1 MDEFVYNSSMS
12 ALPQIIKSRHRRE
25 KRERKSFI
33 TRLSRF
39 ALFVVI
45 ALSLIFSILIIATSI
60 LFANLSKSLPSLD
73 TLPLILESHD
83 GQLPPPSRL
92 LDNSGQHLIAILE
105 NSNASGRIYL
115 SLQADNRPQVPN
127 SLISATIAS
136 TDPSFWT
143 NRGFIWS
150 GIQTGPQSTITQKLI
165 SDNLLWDQAPSIKRS
180 IVERILA
187 TQVNARYGREQ
198 ILEWYINS
206 TYYGNLAYGA
216 DAAARIYFGKPA
228 TRLSLAEVAILA
240 AAAEFPFLNP
250 IDAPIAAL
258 DAKDKILQEMYAQDM
273 ISADQ
278 LRAALDE
285 QLEFEPAQGFSFDLA
300 PDFTRLAVEQASQF
314 IPPDRIFRG
323 GLNIISSL
331 DYDLQN
337 QVECTSFTQISRI
350 INAATEDIVEHGLE
364 ECEMARLLP
373 SLQGEPSLP
382 HHSIA
387 SSVIVM
393 DPNNGHILAMVGGIE
408 PDSNPNNQPGR
419 PPGSILTP
427 FIYLTSFSRGSSPA
441 SLLWDIPANLVAG
454 FSDIQNIDGQFHGPV
469 SVRTALTNDY
479 LVPALQVLTQMDP
492 DQVWHT
498 SQQLGLGSLQIP
510 SGQGAYR
517 LPFEGGEATLLEL
530 SQAYG
535 VLAAQGILA
544 GISQDTDP
552 AQNQNS
558 PINPQVILKVKDNSG
573 NDLVDCTGHITEC
586 RTIKRPVI
594 SPQLAHLITDILSDE
609 TARWPSLG
617 HPNPL
622 EIGRPAAVKLGR
634 TTTQND
640 SWTVGYT
647 PEMVSAVWLGTGTSN
662 QGIAISQNW
671 AAGLWHAIMQYATRD
686 KPVEEF
692 IPPPGIIEMKVCYP
706 SGLLPTD
713 ECPRIV
719 NEVFT
724 IGNEPTQTDNLFQ
737 TYLINRE
744 TGRLATIF
752 TSPALIDEKVFMVV
766 PPEAEEWAK
775 ETNIPTIPESYD
787 VLDINPIQSMN
798 ARITSPSMFS
808 TIRGSVPII
817 GRAAGEGFDSYR
829 LQIGAGLNPHTWLQ
843 IGEDVRNP
851 VQSGKLGVW
860 ETNGLSG
867 LYALQLIV
875 TFEDDIVESTTVQV
889 TVDNQKPHV
898 LIRYPQESQEIRLS
912 DIEAIT
918 ILADVSDDLEL
929 AEVEFFINGEL
940 VAILSSPPYAIPWEI
955 KIGEHSLRVRASDR
969 AGNVSDARVRILV
982 EE

>member
-1 MDEFVYNSSMS
+1 MS
-12 ALPQIIKSRHRRE
+12 AIPQIIKSRHRRE
-25 KRERKSFI
+25 KRQRNRFI
-33 TRLSRF
+33 KRLSRF
-39 ALFVVI
+39 ALLIVI
-45 ALSLIFSILIIATSI
+45 TLSLIFSILIIAISI
-60 LFANLSKSLPSLD
+60 LFANLSKSLPSLE
-73 TLPLILESHD
+73 TLPLILESPD
-83 GQLPPPSRL
+83 GQLPPPTQLR
-92 LDNSGQHLIAILE
+92 DHTGQHLIAILE
-105 NSNASGRIYL
+105 NSNASGRKYL
-115 SLQADNRPQVPN
+115 SFQADNLPQIPN

-136 TDPSFWT
+136 TDPSFWI
-143 NRGFIWS
+143 NRGFTWN
-150 GIQTGPQSTITQKLI
+150 GIQTGTQSTITQKLI
-165 SDNLLWDQAPSIKRS
+165 SDNLLWDQAPSFKRS

-187 TQVNARYGREQ
+187 AQANARYGREQ
-198 ILEWYINS
+198 ILEWYLNS
-206 TYYGNLAYGA
+206 AYYGNLAYGA

-228 TRLSLAEVAILA
+228 TRLTLAEAAILA
-240 AAAEFPFLNP
+240 AAAESPSLNP

-258 DAKDKILQEMYAQDM
+258 DAKGKILQQMYAQKM

-285 QLEFEPAQGFSFDLA
+285 QLKFEPAQDFSFDLA

-337 QVECTSFTQISRI
+337 QVECTTSTQISRI
-350 INAATEDIVEHGLE
+350 TNADTGDIVEHGLE

-373 SLQGEPSLP
+373 SLQQESSLP
-382 HHSIA
+382 DPSIA

-393 DPNNGHILAMVGGIE
+393 NPNNGQIMAMVGGIE
-408 PDSNPNNQPGR
+408 PELNPNHQPGR

-441 SLLWDIPANLVAG
+441 SLLWDVPASLVDG
-454 FSDIQNIDGQFHGPV
+454 FTDIQNPDDKFHGPV
-469 SVRTALTNDY
+469 SVRTALANDY
-479 LVPALQVLTQMDP
+479 LVPAFQVLTQMDP

-510 SGQGAYR
+510 SGEGAYR

-544 GISQDTDP
+544 GISQDSDP
-552 AQNQNS
+552 SQNQNS
-558 PINPQVILKVKDNSG
+558 PINPQVILKVEDNSG
-573 NDLVDCTGHITEC
+573 NEWLDCTGQITEC

-594 SPQLAHLITDILSDE
+594 SPQLAYLVTDILSDE

-622 EIGRPAAVKLGR
+622 EIGRPAAAKIGS

-647 PEMVSAVWLGTGTSN
+647 PDLVSAVWLGTEDSN
-662 QGIAISQNW
+662 QGIKISPNW
-671 AAGLWHAIMQYATRD
+671 AAGLWHAVMQYATRG

-692 IPPPGIIEMKVCYP
+692 IPPPGISEMKVCDP
-706 SGLLPTD
+706 SGLLPTG
-713 ECPRIV
+713 ECPHIV

-724 IGNEPTQTDNLFQ
+724 NGNEPTQPDNLFQ
-737 TYLINRE
+737 NYLINRE

-766 PPEAEEWAK
+766 PPEAVEWAK
-775 ETNIPTIPESYD
+775 EADIPTIPESYD
-787 VLDINPIQSMN
+787 ILDINPIQSMN

-808 TIRGSVPII
+808 TIRGSVPIT
-817 GRAAGEGFDSYR
+817 GRAAGEGFESYR
-829 LQIGAGLNPHTWLQ
+829 LQIGAGLNPHTWFQ
-843 IGEDVRNP
+843 ISEDVHNP
-851 VQSGKLGVW
+851 VQNSELGVW
-860 ETNGLSG
+860 ETAGLSG

-875 TFEDDIVESTTVQV
+875 TYDDDIVESTTTQV
-889 TVDNQKPHV
+889 TIDNQEPNV
-898 LIRYPQESQEIRLS
+898 VIRYPQENQVIHLS
-912 DIEAIT
+912 KSAAIT
-918 ILADVSDDLEL
+918 ILVDASDDLEL
-929 AEVEFFINGEL
+929 AEVEFFVDSDL
-940 VAILSSPPYAIPWEI
+940 VATLNSPPYAFPW
-955 KIGEHSLRVRASDR
+955 KVKTGEHSLRVRASDR
-969 AGNVSDARVRILV
+969 AGNVSDARVKILV

>member
-1 MDEFVYNSSMS
+1 MS
-12 ALPQIIKSRHRRE
+12 AIPQIIKSRHRRE
-25 KRERKSFI
+25 KREGDRFI
-33 TRLSRF
+33 KRLSRF
-39 ALFVVI
+39 ALFVLI
-45 ALSLIFSILIIATSI
+45 TLGLIFSILIITISI
-60 LFANLSKSLPSLD
+60 LFANLSKSLPPLE
-73 TLPLILESHD
+73 TLPLILESPD
-83 GQLPPPSRL
+83 GQLPPPTRL
-92 LDNSGQHLIAILE
+92 LDQSGQHQIAILE
-105 NSNASGRIYL
+105 NSNASGRKYL
-115 SLQADNRPQVPN
+115 SLQGNAQPQFPN

-143 NRGFIWS
+143 NRGFTWN
-150 GIQTGPQSTITQKLI
+150 GIQTGTQSTITQKLI
-165 SDNLLWDQAPSIKRS
+165 SDNLLWDQSPSFNRS

-187 TQVNARYGREQ
+187 AQANAQYGREQ
-198 ILEWYINS
+198 ILEWYLNS

-216 DAAARIYFGKPA
+216 DAAARIYFGKHA
-228 TRLSLAEVAILA
+228 TKLSLAEAAILA
-240 AAAEFPFLNP
+240 AAAESPSLNP
-250 IDAPIAAL
+250 IDAPTAAL
-258 DAKDKILQEMYAQDM
+258 TAKDKILHQMFAQEM

-285 QLEFEPAQGFSFDLA
+285 QLEFEPAQDFSFDLA
-300 PDFTRLAVEQASQF
+300 PDFTRLAVEQASRF
-314 IPPDRIFRG
+314 IPLNRILRG

-331 DYDLQN
+331 DYDLQK
-337 QVECTSFTQISRI
+337 QVECTTSKQISRI
-350 INAATEDIVEHGLE
+350 TNPDTRDIVEHGLE

-373 SLQGEPSLP
+373 ALPQGSSLP
-382 HHSIA
+382 DPSIA

-393 DPNNGHILAMVGGIE
+393 DPTNGQILAMVGGIE
-408 PDSNPNNQPGR
+408 PEFNPNHLPGR

-441 SLLWDIPANLVAG
+441 SLLWDVPASLVEG
-454 FSDIQNIDGQFHGPV
+454 FTDIQNPDGQFHGPV
-469 SVRTALTNDY
+469 SVRTALANDY
-479 LVPALQVLTQMDP
+479 LVPTFQVLTQMDP

-510 SGQGAYR
+510 SEEGAYR

-544 GISQDTDP
+544 GMSQDSDLS
-552 AQNQNS
+552 QNQNS
-558 PINPQVILKVKDNSG
+558 AINPQVILKVVDNSG
-573 NDLVDCTGHITEC
+573 NEWLDCTGQITEC

-594 SPQLAHLITDILSDE
+594 SPQLAYIVTDILSDE

-622 EIGRPAAVKLGR
+622 EIGRPAAAKIGS
-634 TTTQND
+634 TTTKND

-647 PEMVSAVWLGTGTSN
+647 SNLVSAVWLGTEDSN
-662 QGIAISQNW
+662 QGIEISPNW
-671 AAGLWHAIMQYATRD
+671 AAGLWHAVMQYATRG

-692 IPPPGIIEMKVCYP
+692 MPPPGISEMKVCDP

-724 IGNEPTQTDNLFQ
+724 NGNEPTHPDNLFQ
-737 TYLINRE
+737 NYLINRE

-766 PPEAEEWAK
+766 PPYAVEWAK
-775 ETNIPTIPESYD
+775 EANIPMIPDSYD
-787 VLDINPIQSMN
+787 ILNINPFQSMN

-843 IGEDVRNP
+843 IGEDVHKR
-851 VQSGKLGVW
+851 VQNSELGVW
-860 ETNGLSG
+860 ETAGLSG

-875 TFEDDIVESTTVQV
+875 TNKDETVESTTVQV
-889 TVDNQKPHV
+889 TIDNQEPDV
-898 LIRYPQESQEIRLS
+898 VIRYPQENQVIHLS
-912 DIEAIT
+912 KSAAIT
-918 ILADVSDDLEL
+918 ILVDASDDLEL
-929 AEVEFFINGEL
+929 AEVALFVDSDL
-940 VAILSSPPYAIPWEI
+940 VATLNSPPYAFPW
-955 KIGEHSLRVRASDR
+955 KGKAGEHSLRVRASDR
-969 AGNVSDARVRILV
+969 AGNMSDARVRILV
-982 EE
+982 EK

>member
-1 MDEFVYNSSMS
+1 MS
-12 ALPQIIKSRHRRE
+12 GIQQIINSRHRRE
-25 KRERKSFI
+25 KRERSRFI
-33 TRLSRF
+33 KRLSRF
-39 ALFVVI
+39 ALFVVVV
-45 ALSLIFSILIIATSI
+45 LSLIFSIIIIATSI
-60 LFANLSKSLPSLD
+60 FYANLSKNLPSLD
-73 TLPLILESHD
+73 TLPLLLESPD
-83 GQLPPPSRL
+83 GQLPPPTRL
-92 LDNSGQHLIAILE
+92 LDNSGQHLLAILE
-105 NSNASGRIYL
+105 NSNASGRKYL
-115 SLQADNRPQVPN
+115 SLQADNRPQIPN

-136 TDPSFWT
+136 TDPGFWT
-143 NRGFIWS
+143 NRGFTWD
-150 GIQTGPQSTITQKLI
+150 GIQTGTQSTITQQLI

-187 TQVNARYGREQ
+187 TQANARYGREK
-198 ILEWYINS
+198 ILEWYLNS
-206 TYYGNLAYGA
+206 TDYGNLAYGA

-228 TRLSLAEVAILA
+228 TRLSLAETAIVVA
-240 AAAEFPFLNP
+240 AAGSPSLNP

-258 DAKDKILQEMYAQDM
+258 EAKDKILQEMYAQEM

-285 QLEFEPAQGFSFDLA
+285 QLEFEPAKDFSFDLA
-300 PDFTRLAVEQASQF
+300 PDFTKLAVEQASQF

-323 GLNIISSL
+323 GVNIISSL
-331 DYDLQN
+331 NYDLQN
-337 QVECTSFTQISRI
+337 QIECTTSTQISRI
-350 INAATEDIVEHGLE
+350 IHADFEGIGEDGLE

-373 SLQGEPSLP
+373 SLQQESSLP
-382 HHSIA
+382 DYSIA
-387 SSVIVM
+387 SSVIVT
-393 DPNNGHILAMVGGIE
+393 DPNNGQILAMVGGIE
-408 PDSNPNNQPGR
+408 PDSNPNNRTGR

-427 FIYLTSFSRGSSPA
+427 FIYLTSFTRGSSPA
-441 SLLWDIPANLVAG
+441 SLLWDIPASLVES
-454 FSDIQNIDGQFHGPV
+454 FLDIQNPDGRFHGPV
-469 SVRTALTNDY
+469 SVRTALANDY
-479 LVPALQVLTQMDP
+479 LVSALQVLTQMDP

-498 SQQLGLGSLQIP
+498 AQQLGLENLQIP
-510 SGQGAYR
+510 SREGAYR

-544 GISQDTDP
+544 GISQDIGP
-552 AQNQNS
+552 SQNQNS
-558 PINPQVILKVKDNSG
+558 PINSQVILKVEDNSG
-573 NDLVDCTGHITEC
+573 NDLVDCTGQITEC

-594 SPQLAHLITDILSDE
+594 SPQLAYLVTDVLSDE

-622 EIGRPAAVKLGR
+622 EIGRPAAAKLGR

-640 SWTVGYT
+640 SWSIGYT
-647 PEMVSAVWLGTGTSN
+647 PDLVSSVWLGTVDSN
-662 QGIAISQNW
+662 QGIAISPNW
-671 AAGLWHAIMQYATRD
+671 AAGLWHAVMQYATRG

-692 IPPPGIIEMKVCYP
+692 IPPPGISEMKVCYP

-724 IGNEPTQTDNLFQ
+724 NGNEPTQSDNLFQ

-744 TGRLATIF
+744 TDRLATIF

-798 ARITSPSMFS
+798 ARITSPTMFS

-843 IGEDVRNP
+843 IGEDVHNP
-851 VQSGKLGVW
+851 VQRGKLGVW

-875 TFEDDIVESTTVQV
+875 TFEEDIVESTTIQV
-889 TVDNQKPHV
+889 TVDNQKPQV
-898 LIRYPQESQEIRLS
+898 LIRYPQENQEIRLS
-912 DIEAIT
+912 VTETVT

-940 VAILSSPPYAIPWEI
+940 VATLNSPPYAFPW
-955 KIGEHSLRVRASDR
+955 KGKTGEHFLRVSAADR
-969 AGNVSDARVRILV
+969 AGNVSNARVRILV
-982 EE
+982 EK